1 MAFQKVLHDLDSL
14 SEELGIITKQNYEFI
29 LANLNWEKGANNELT
44 QFGCKLSNLYSFSM
58 QNGKNIELAETIP
71 TIVDNLLS
79 NLNKGSLT
87 LLEETLLSQFRKLFL
102 DQIYEFFSGIDMIAE
117 RIGHLKGLITSQIKG
132 HCDPVVMHYLERGNA
147 GQQHILKLMLELLYP
162 DGYDSISTPLRKV
175 MDTEIVSSSTTCD
188 LVTVTDEPKNDSSI
202 ADLHVQSK
210 HFDTGSESIICT
222 PKATDTEILSS
233 STTCDSVTVT
243 DEPKYDSS
251 ITDSHVQ
258 SKHFDTGSESIIC
271 TPKATDTEI
280 LSSSTTCDSV
290 TVTDEPKYDSSTTDS
305 HVQRKHF
312 DTGSKSIICTP
323 KATDSHDTEIVSSS
337 TSYDSVTVTDKPKN
351 DSSITDSHVQR
362 KYVKR
367 GSKYK
372 SKANWKYGTSQK
384 LKFPRVNKR
393 ISKPMKTS
401 KGANKNKSTSKIK
414 IGYIHKSN
422 LNYFSNAMTF
432 YNRLLLKRPKVKFK
446 DKLH

>member
-1 MAFQKVLHDLDSL
+1 MKFQKVLHDLDSL

-102 DQIYEFFSGIDMIAE
+102 DQIYEFFSGIDIIAE

-132 HCDPVVMHYLERGNA
+132 HCDPVVMHYLERGDA

-175 MDTEIVSSSTTCD
+175 TDTEIVSSSTTCD

-222 PKATDTEILSS
+222 PKATDTEIVSS

-258 SKHFDTGSESIIC
+258 RKHFDTGSE
-271 TPKATDTEI
+271 
-280 LSSSTTCDSV
+280 
-290 TVTDEPKYDSSTTDS
+290 
-305 HVQRKHF
+305 
-312 DTGSKSIICTP
+312 SIICTP

-362 KYVKR
+362 KYIKR

-432 YNRLLLKRPKVKFK
+432 YNRLLLKRPRVKFK

>member
-1 MAFQKVLHDLDSL
+1 MKFQKVLHDLDSL
-14 SEELGIITKQNYEFI
+14 SEELSIVTKQNYEFI

-58 QNGKNIELAETIP
+58 QNRKNIELAETIP

-87 LLEETLLSQFRKLFL
+87 LLEETLLTQFRKLFL
-102 DQIYEFFSGIDMIAE
+102 DQVYEFFSGIDMIAE
-117 RIGHLKGLITSQIKG
+117 RIGHLKGLITSQMKG
-132 HCDPVVMHYLERGNA
+132 HCDPVVMHYLEKGDA
-147 GQQHILKLMLELLYP
+147 GQQHILKIMLGLLYP
-162 DGYDSISTPLRKV
+162 NGYEGT
-175 MDTEIVSSSTTCD
+175 
-188 LVTVTDEPKNDSSI
+188 
-202 ADLHVQSK
+202 
-210 HFDTGSESIICT
+210 CT
-222 PKATDTEILSS
+222 PKATDSQDTEIVSS

-243 DEPKYDSS
+243 DEPKNDSS
-251 ITDSHVQ
+251 IADSHVQ

-280 LSSSTTCDSV
+280 VSSSTTCDSV
-290 TVTDEPKYDSSTTDS
+290 TVTDVPKNDSSITDS

-323 KATDSHDTEIVSSS
+323 KATDSHDPEIVSSS
-337 TSYDSVTVTDKPKN
+337 TTCDSVTVTDEPKN

-362 KYVKR
+362 KYIKR

-372 SKANWKYGTSQK
+372 SKANWKCGTSQK

-393 ISKPMKTS
+393 ISKPMKMS

-432 YNRLLLKRPKVKFK
+432 YNRLLLKQPKVKFK

>member
-1 MAFQKVLHDLDSL
+1 M
-14 SEELGIITKQNYEFI
+14 IT
-29 LANLNWEKGANNELT
+29 
-44 QFGCKLSNLYSFSM
+44 
-58 QNGKNIELAETIP
+58 
-71 TIVDNLLS
+71 
-79 NLNKGSLT
+79 
-87 LLEETLLSQFRKLFL
+87 
-102 DQIYEFFSGIDMIAE
+102 E
-117 RIGHLKGLITSQIKG
+117 RIDHLKGLITSQMKG
-132 HCDPVVMHYLERGNA
+132 HCDPVVMHYLEKGDA

-175 MDTEIVSSSTTCD
+175 TDTEIV
-188 LVTVTDEPKNDSSI
+188 
-202 ADLHVQSK
+202 
-210 HFDTGSESIICT
+210 
-222 PKATDTEILSS
+222 SS

-243 DEPKYDSS
+243 DESKNDSS

-258 SKHFDTGSESIIC
+258 RKHFDTGSKSIIC
-271 TPKATDTEI
+271 TPKATNSRDTEI
-280 LSSSTTCDSV
+280 VSSCTTCDSV
-290 TVTDEPKYDSSTTDS
+290 TVTDEPKNDSSITDS

-323 KATDSHDTEIVSSS
+323 KATDSQDTEIVSSC
-337 TSYDSVTVTDKPKN
+337 TTCDSVTVTDEPKN

-362 KYVKR
+362 KHFDTGSKSIICTPKATDSRDTEIVSSCTTCDSVTVTDEPKNDSSITDSHVQRKHFDTGSKSIICTPKATDSQDTEIVSSCTTCDSVTVTDEPKNDSSITDSYVQRKYFKR

-372 SKANWKYGTSQK
+372 SKANWTYGTSQK
-384 LKFPRVNKR
+384 WKFPRVNKR

-432 YNRLLLKRPKVKFK
+432 YNRLLLKRPRVKLK
-446 DKLH
+446 NKLY

>member
-1 MAFQKVLHDLDSL
+1 MKFQKVLHDLDSL

-44 QFGCKLSNLYSFSM
+44 QFGCNLSNLYSFSM

-117 RIGHLKGLITSQIKG
+117 RIGRLKGLITSQIKG
-132 HCDPVVMHYLERGNA
+132 HCDPVVMHYLERGDA

-175 MDTEIVSSSTTCD
+175 TDTEIVSSSTTCD

-202 ADLHVQSK
+202 ADMHVQSK

-222 PKATDTEILSS
+222 PKATDTEIVSS

-258 SKHFDTGSESIIC
+258 
-271 TPKATDTEI
+271 
-280 LSSSTTCDSV
+280 
-290 TVTDEPKYDSSTTDS
+290 
-305 HVQRKHF
+305 RKHL

-432 YNRLLLKRPKVKFK
+432 YNRLLLKRPRVKFK

>member
-1 MAFQKVLHDLDSL
+1 MKFQKVLHDLDSL

-132 HCDPVVMHYLERGNA
+132 HCDPVVMHYLERGDA

-175 MDTEIVSSSTTCD
+175 TDTEIVSSSTTCD

-222 PKATDTEILSS
+222 PKATDTEIVSS

-251 ITDSHVQ
+251 I
-258 SKHFDTGSESIIC
+258 
-271 TPKATDTEI
+271 
-280 LSSSTTCDSV
+280 
-290 TVTDEPKYDSSTTDS
+290 TDS

-337 TSYDSVTVTDKPKN
+337 TSYDSVTVTDKPKD

>member
-1 MAFQKVLHDLDSL
+1 M
-14 SEELGIITKQNYEFI
+14 
-29 LANLNWEKGANNELT
+29 
-44 QFGCKLSNLYSFSM
+44 
-58 QNGKNIELAETIP
+58 
-71 TIVDNLLS
+71 LS

-87 LLEETLLSQFRKLFL
+87 LLEETLLSQSRKLFL
-102 DQIYEFFSGIDMIAE
+102 DQVHEFFSGIDMITE
-117 RIGHLKGLITSQIKG
+117 RIGHLKGLIALQMQG
-132 HCDPVVMHYLERGNA
+132 HCDPVVMHYLEKGDA
-147 GQQHILKLMLELLYP
+147 GQQHILKIMLGLLYP
-162 DGYDSISTPLRKV
+162 NGYEGT
-175 MDTEIVSSSTTCD
+175 
-188 LVTVTDEPKNDSSI
+188 
-202 ADLHVQSK
+202 
-210 HFDTGSESIICT
+210 CT
-222 PKATDTEILSS
+222 PKATDSQDTEIVSS

-243 DEPKYDSS
+243 DE
-251 ITDSHVQ
+251 
-258 SKHFDTGSESIIC
+258 
-271 TPKATDTEI
+271 
-280 LSSSTTCDSV
+280 
-290 TVTDEPKYDSSTTDS
+290 
-305 HVQRKHF
+305 
-312 DTGSKSIICTP
+312 
-323 KATDSHDTEIVSSS
+323 
-337 TSYDSVTVTDKPKN
+337 PKN

-432 YNRLLLKRPKVKFK
+432 YNRLLLKWPKVKFK

>member
-1 MAFQKVLHDLDSL
+1 MKFQKVLHDLDSL
-14 SEELGIITKQNYEFI
+14 SEELGIVTNQNYEFI

-58 QNGKNIELAETIP
+58 QNHKNIKLAEKIP

-79 NLNKGSLT
+79 NHNKGSLT
-87 LLEETLLSQFRKLFL
+87 LLEETLLSQSRKLFL
-102 DQIYEFFSGIDMIAE
+102 DQVHAFFSGIDMITE
-117 RIGHLKGLITSQIKG
+117 RIGYLKGLIALQMKG
-132 HCDPVVMHYLERGNA
+132 HCDPVVMHYLEKGDA
-147 GQQHILKLMLELLYP
+147 GQQHILKIMLGLLYP
-162 DGYDSISTPLRKV
+162 NGYEGTCMPKATDSQ
-175 MDTEIVSSSTTCD
+175 DTEIVSSSTTCD
-188 LVTVTDEPKNDSSI
+188 SVTVADEPNNDSSI
-202 ADLHVQSK
+202 
-210 HFDTGSESIICT
+210 
-222 PKATDTEILSS
+222 
-233 STTCDSVTVT
+233 
-243 DEPKYDSS
+243 
-251 ITDSHVQ
+251 
-258 SKHFDTGSESIIC
+258 
-271 TPKATDTEI
+271 
-280 LSSSTTCDSV
+280 
-290 TVTDEPKYDSSTTDS
+290 TDS

-337 TSYDSVTVTDKPKN
+337 TTCDSVTVTDEPKN

-362 KYVKR
+362 KYFKR

-384 LKFPRVNKR
+384 LKFPRVSKR

-432 YNRLLLKRPKVKFK
+432 YNRLLLKRPRVKFK
-446 DKLH
+446 NKLY

>member
-132 HCDPVVMHYLERGNA
+132 HCDPVVMHYLERGDA

-175 MDTEIVSSSTTCD
+175 TDTEIVSSSTTCD

-222 PKATDTEILSS
+222 PKATDTEIVSS

-251 ITDSHVQ
+251 I
-258 SKHFDTGSESIIC
+258 
-271 TPKATDTEI
+271 
-280 LSSSTTCDSV
+280 
-290 TVTDEPKYDSSTTDS
+290 TDS

-384 LKFPRVNKR
+384 LKFPSVNKR

-432 YNRLLLKRPKVKFK
+432 YNRLLLKWPKVKFK

>member
-102 DQIYEFFSGIDMIAE
+102 DQIYEFFSGIDIIAE

-132 HCDPVVMHYLERGNA
+132 HCDPVVMHYLERGDA

-175 MDTEIVSSSTTCD
+175 TDTEIVSSSTTCD
-188 LVTVTDEPKNDSSI
+188 LVTVTDEPKNDSFI

-222 PKATDTEILSS
+222 PKATDTEIVSS

-251 ITDSHVQ
+251 I
-258 SKHFDTGSESIIC
+258 
-271 TPKATDTEI
+271 
-280 LSSSTTCDSV
+280 
-290 TVTDEPKYDSSTTDS
+290 TDS

-362 KYVKR
+362 KYIKR

-432 YNRLLLKRPKVKFK
+432 YNRLLLKWPRVKFK

>member
-1 MAFQKVLHDLDSL
+1 MKFQKVLHDLDSL

-132 HCDPVVMHYLERGNA
+132 HCDPVVMHYLERGDA

-175 MDTEIVSSSTTCD
+175 TDTEIVSSSTTCD

-222 PKATDTEILSS
+222 PKATDTEIVSS

-251 ITDSHVQ
+251 I
-258 SKHFDTGSESIIC
+258 
-271 TPKATDTEI
+271 
-280 LSSSTTCDSV
+280 
-290 TVTDEPKYDSSTTDS
+290 TDS

-372 SKANWKYGTSQK
+372 SKTNWKYGTSQK

-393 ISKPMKTS
+393 TSKPMKTS

>member
-1 MAFQKVLHDLDSL
+1 MKFQEVLHDLDSL
-14 SEELGIITKQNYEFI
+14 SEELGIVTKQNYQFI
-29 LANLNWEKGANNELT
+29 LANLNWEKEANNELT
-44 QFGCKLSNLYSFSM
+44 QFGCKLSNLYSFSV
-58 QNGKNIELAETIP
+58 QKRKNIKLAEKLP

-87 LLEETLLSQFRKLFL
+87 LLEETLLSQSRKLFL
-102 DQIYEFFSGIDMIAE
+102 DQVYEFFSGIDMITE
-117 RIGHLKGLITSQIKG
+117 RIGHLKGLIASQMKG
-132 HCDPVVMHYLERGNA
+132 HSDPVVMHYLKKGDA

-162 DGYDSISTPLRKV
+162 DGYDSISAPLRKV
-175 MDTEIVSSSTTCD
+175 TDIEIVSSSTTCD
-188 LVTVTDEPKNDSSI
+188 SVTVTDEPKNDSSI
-202 ADLHVQSK
+202 TDSHVQRK

-222 PKATDTEILSS
+222 PKATDTEIVSS

-243 DEPKYDSS
+243 DEPKNDSS
-251 ITDSHVQ
+251 ITDS
-258 SKHFDTGSESIIC
+258 
-271 TPKATDTEI
+271 
-280 LSSSTTCDSV
+280 
-290 TVTDEPKYDSSTTDS
+290 Y
-305 HVQRKHF
+305 VQRKHF

-337 TSYDSVTVTDKPKN
+337 TTCDSVTVTDEPKN

-401 KGANKNKSTSKIK
+401 KGGKKNKSTSKIK

-432 YNRLLLKRPKVKFK
+432 YNRLLLKQPRVKFK
-446 DKLH
+446 NKLY

>member
-1 MAFQKVLHDLDSL
+1 MKFQKVLHDLDSL
-14 SEELGIITKQNYEFI
+14 SEELGIVTKQNYEFI

-58 QNGKNIELAETIP
+58 QNSKNIELAETIP

-102 DQIYEFFSGIDMIAE
+102 DQVYDFFSGIDMIAE
-117 RIGHLKGLITSQIKG
+117 RIGHLKGLITSQMQG
-132 HCDPVVMHYLERGNA
+132 HCDPVVMHYLEKGDA
-147 GQQHILKLMLELLYP
+147 GQQHILKIMLGLLYP
-162 DGYDSISTPLRKV
+162 NGYEGTCTLKATDSQ
-175 MDTEIVSSSTTCD
+175 DTEIVSSSTTY
-188 LVTVTDEPKNDSSI
+188 
-202 ADLHVQSK
+202 
-210 HFDTGSESIICT
+210 
-222 PKATDTEILSS
+222 
-233 STTCDSVTVT
+233 DSVTVT

-258 SKHFDTGSESIIC
+258 RKHFDTGSE
-271 TPKATDTEI
+271 
-280 LSSSTTCDSV
+280 
-290 TVTDEPKYDSSTTDS
+290 
-305 HVQRKHF
+305 
-312 DTGSKSIICTP
+312 SIICTP

-372 SKANWKYGTSQK
+372 SKPNWKYGTSQK

>member
-1 MAFQKVLHDLDSL
+1 MKFQKVLHDLDSL
-14 SEELGIITKQNYEFI
+14 SEDLGIITKQNYEFI

-102 DQIYEFFSGIDMIAE
+102 DQIYEFFSGIDIIAE

-132 HCDPVVMHYLERGNA
+132 HCDPVVMHYLERGDA

-175 MDTEIVSSSTTCD
+175 TDTEIVSSSTTCD

-222 PKATDTEILSS
+222 PKATDTEIVSS

-251 ITDSHVQ
+251 I
-258 SKHFDTGSESIIC
+258 
-271 TPKATDTEI
+271 
-280 LSSSTTCDSV
+280 
-290 TVTDEPKYDSSTTDS
+290 TDS

-432 YNRLLLKRPKVKFK
+432 YNRLLLKRPRVKFK

>member
-1 MAFQKVLHDLDSL
+1 MKFQKVLHDLDSL

-29 LANLNWEKGANNELT
+29 LANLNWEKGANNEIT

-132 HCDPVVMHYLERGNA
+132 HCDPVVMHYLERGDA

-222 PKATDTEILSS
+222 PKATDTEIVSS

-251 ITDSHVQ
+251 I
-258 SKHFDTGSESIIC
+258 
-271 TPKATDTEI
+271 
-280 LSSSTTCDSV
+280 
-290 TVTDEPKYDSSTTDS
+290 TDS

-337 TSYDSVTVTDKPKN
+337 TSYDSVTVIDKPKN

>member
-1 MAFQKVLHDLDSL
+1 MKFQKVLHDLDSL
-14 SEELGIITKQNYEFI
+14 SEELGIVTKQNYEFI

-117 RIGHLKGLITSQIKG
+117 RIGHLKGLITSQMQG
-132 HCDPVVMHYLERGNA
+132 HCDPVVMHYLEKGDA
-147 GQQHILKLMLELLYP
+147 GQQHILKIMLGLLYP
-162 DGYDSISTPLRKV
+162 NGYEGTCTLKATDSQ
-175 MDTEIVSSSTTCD
+175 DTEIVSSSTTCD

-222 PKATDTEILSS
+222 PKATDTEIVSS

-251 ITDSHVQ
+251 I
-258 SKHFDTGSESIIC
+258 
-271 TPKATDTEI
+271 
-280 LSSSTTCDSV
+280 
-290 TVTDEPKYDSSTTDS
+290 TDS

-323 KATDSHDTEIVSSS
+323 KATDSHDTEIVSSR

-401 KGANKNKSTSKIK
+401 KGANKNKGTSKIK

>member
-1 MAFQKVLHDLDSL
+1 
-14 SEELGIITKQNYEFI
+14 
-29 LANLNWEKGANNELT
+29 
-44 QFGCKLSNLYSFSM
+44 
-58 QNGKNIELAETIP
+58 
-71 TIVDNLLS
+71 
-79 NLNKGSLT
+79 
-87 LLEETLLSQFRKLFL
+87 
-102 DQIYEFFSGIDMIAE
+102 
-117 RIGHLKGLITSQIKG
+117 
-132 HCDPVVMHYLERGNA
+132 
-147 GQQHILKLMLELLYP
+147 MLELLYP

-175 MDTEIVSSSTTCD
+175 TDTEIVSSSTTCD

-222 PKATDTEILSS
+222 PKATDTEIVSS

-243 DEPKYDSS
+243 DEPKY
-251 ITDSHVQ
+251 
-258 SKHFDTGSESIIC
+258 
-271 TPKATDTEI
+271 
-280 LSSSTTCDSV
+280 
-290 TVTDEPKYDSSTTDS
+290 
-305 HVQRKHF
+305 
-312 DTGSKSIICTP
+312 
-323 KATDSHDTEIVSSS
+323 
-337 TSYDSVTVTDKPKN
+337 

>member
-132 HCDPVVMHYLERGNA
+132 HCDPVVMHYLERGDA

-175 MDTEIVSSSTTCD
+175 RDTEIVSSSTTCD

-222 PKATDTEILSS
+222 PKATDTEIVSS

-251 ITDSHVQ
+251 I
-258 SKHFDTGSESIIC
+258 
-271 TPKATDTEI
+271 
-280 LSSSTTCDSV
+280 
-290 TVTDEPKYDSSTTDS
+290 TDS

-351 DSSITDSHVQR
+351 DSSVTDSHVQR

-432 YNRLLLKRPKVKFK
+432 YNRLLLKWPKVKFK

>member
-102 DQIYEFFSGIDMIAE
+102 DQIYEFFSGIDIIAE

-132 HCDPVVMHYLERGNA
+132 HCDPVVMHYLERGDA

-175 MDTEIVSSSTTCD
+175 TDTEIVSSSTTCD

-222 PKATDTEILSS
+222 TKATDTEILSS
-233 STTCDSVTVT
+233 STACDSVTVT

-251 ITDSHVQ
+251 I
-258 SKHFDTGSESIIC
+258 
-271 TPKATDTEI
+271 
-280 LSSSTTCDSV
+280 
-290 TVTDEPKYDSSTTDS
+290 TDS

>member
-1 MAFQKVLHDLDSL
+1 MKFQKVLHDLDIL
-14 SEELGIITKQNYEFI
+14 SGELGIITKQNYEFI

-117 RIGHLKGLITSQIKG
+117 RIGHLKGLITSQMKG

-175 MDTEIVSSSTTCD
+175 TDTEIVSSSTTCD

-222 PKATDTEILSS
+222 PKATDTEIVSS

-251 ITDSHVQ
+251 I
-258 SKHFDTGSESIIC
+258 
-271 TPKATDTEI
+271 
-280 LSSSTTCDSV
+280 
-290 TVTDEPKYDSSTTDS
+290 TDS

>member
-102 DQIYEFFSGIDMIAE
+102 DQIYEFFSGIDIIAE

-132 HCDPVVMHYLERGNA
+132 HCDPVVMHYLERGDA

-175 MDTEIVSSSTTCD
+175 TDTEIVSSSTTCD

-222 PKATDTEILSS
+222 PKATDTEIVSS

-251 ITDSHVQ
+251 I
-258 SKHFDTGSESIIC
+258 
-271 TPKATDTEI
+271 
-280 LSSSTTCDSV
+280 
-290 TVTDEPKYDSSTTDS
+290 TDS

-432 YNRLLLKRPKVKFK
+432 YNRLLLKRPRVKFK